1 MAALDHARALNGLL
15 ALPRLERML
24 RVYRTWVNVEGVEGG
39 MALTRRELQC
49 VLEFPELD
57 HHVDFLFDTFRCVSS
72 NRKQSVTPR
81 VDLVTLLTTAAMLAQ
96 GALADKAGFV
106 FQLVDLDTEDDIV
119 EAELALVISTCCSGL
134 YRLGLIE
141 NGDNLSEIDAM
152 VVAYEA
158 FDFVEL
164 EDGDKMTFV
173 MFLKW
178 CVFHPRPK
186 ALLGRISC
194 LFSMCDAVRNMKD
207 ALEERTERL
216 KNAET
221 FLYYNDMHFGSLDEY
236 AEKVRVV
243 VGPIVGKVEAT
254 RVNVLLE
261 VDTLTTVK
269 CFAFAL
275 PQEGAEME
283 RNCSVPT
290 QESYVLRFLGIRK
303 ADRDRCVAVVTTFC
317 RTPASSIPVETLP
330 VPSSSRIRLLNH
342 FIPGSRHQGPRSPE
356 TPVYQKIARDSYE
369 SPKSTLTIHYGIFL
383 SPQKVS
389 AMLEILKHG
398 DKTRRDRE
406 TNECVLDMIKQE
418 YRRVLG
424 GPCVWELL
432 CSHSNWCFD
441 SNESVLFSG
450 FPEWRSSRLAEFAVV
465 GKDLIKLALPVWQS
479 YIGALWGHPQNNAN
493 CLELGDGVILAPV
506 MGHFDLQSESG
517 EADCTRQISVVLKT
531 FPSASAVLLLTRD
544 PLFSRVRATYGS
556 DISRSLNNT
565 SVDNARQWRVAQ
577 ELIEWNLSDVKRQFV
592 MLSFDDVES
601 YQTLVSV
608 TNTAL
613 SFTQFVCGPVVDT
626 HSSCTGHLRDQGHAR
641 PQTNPTNQLVVRHGA
656 LDRRPQYVQ
665 ISSMRNVGEALM
677 SSTDERQSSG
687 DVDAPYASFQV
698 QLFPLQGQHEI
709 NRILGPVVGC
719 VSSRVARV
727 LLECDA
733 EGEIACVAV
742 DRLTLQS
749 HRVVGRVEPYRP
761 VIFNMTELT
770 PGRTY
775 DLSFQGL
782 QNDEPGIF
790 QTPHEHLPAFRLL
803 IVAEDRFLDGTTDVL
818 ASFGENL
825 PPSYIGN
832 VVDHFFPVTGMFQ
845 ANVTVHIGYFVAL
858 AHDLQRTYCLLAQD
872 QQKLGDFKLHDSVRS
887 CVRQHWNTPKS
898 QHLLARGA
906 HWFPSIGVLRA
917 LLTQEDIPVSFLRVV
932 QRVLAEYEHVG
943 DFRSHCDLSSDRYLY
958 RLQSGVAVLMIDT
971 LEAMLDSEPLAPFV
985 QLPEMLLS
993 SSQWAALEYWLR
1005 VDHSQGAQVNQTES
1019 ANTLVIMCDVPVI
1032 SQCGESGELR
1042 EMWHQ
1047 NSRRNGDVGDS
1058 CGYRAVLGITSWG
1071 MYGKEQARL
1080 IHMIFRKLHQN
1091 PKFHVVFVC
1100 CGAFSS
1106 RTTITNKS
1114 TNLSFQQVVVGPISN
1129 SGLSQRR
1136 EQAGSTEPTF
1146 ADEELTA
1153 CYSIQQEIPA
1163 RTLKSQQYCS
1173 LELVPHS
1180 LGASSDVKFY
1190 TQHLGEARLILGPII
1205 GRVTPRTAR
1214 ILIELDRPVSSLSCA
1229 LIDPVTLQSYSTKAQ
1244 VDAFT
1249 PTIIKVEGLHP
1260 DTRYTIKFE
1269 GLMENKDA
1277 VLGHVFTPA
1286 WVSLSSEWLVVNC
1299 NSMVDFLGL
1308 DTTSLP
1314 SANPQPRSQWP
1325 QILANG
1331 MVSFA
1336 AKLAGDASH
1345 GNGDTLGDHDDARHQ
1360 NYNPWHSIEDEYLS
1374 EPLSGPQLLLHL
1386 GGQVDMSRAFT
1397 NEELSSLVV
1406 RLAGQVESSAHDE
1419 DSDDFQRLRSEVRYR
1434 LQEVYRVAW
1443 GVPPM
1448 NRVLRYTSNLM
1459 LLNNDA
1465 DLYFNQRNICS
1476 ILEKSGNRSVSDA
1489 TLTKVVEILR
1499 GIAFEL
1505 WQLYQNQLWVDLA
1518 ERELKYG
1525 SKSSGNK
1532 VAFAT
1537 TFGINRMVV
1546 ANVSHEVYAYCNT
1559 VEAEA
1564 QKLLSSGAARS
1575 LDEPSSIP
1583 AVNLFSAPSWK
1594 VIDEALETSS
1604 STPEVGQARAASTR
1618 PKNPVQ
1624 QLVLVISGD
1633 LMMWGASK
1641 IYPALRTEIVKLFE
1655 KLFAWKFVDRVHREV
1670 AVICCRKNGS
1680 SISFMITDEK
1690 LCEKLTLTCVGSISE
1705 ARELLHRDQ
1714 KRAKGAVPVIVKGA
1728 AISKGFFSKRFS
1740 YASITNSTSL
1750 GSGLNVSVVERE
1762 KQPAAASDIG
1772 SQSTTRCRT
1781 FVSYRFVSDY
1791 RREFFDETLRFFP
1804 RVTLPKAVLG
1814 PVIGRMVLKEAPKAA
1829 SDEPLAEGD
1838 PGDPVAMSYTVP
1850 ILLEINADAR
1860 VVCVVTDILANQDIR
1875 VVAVLTRYHPHIF
1888 EIPSLVPERRYVY
1901 RFEGIANSETR
1912 RGSFHTPS
1920 CTSVALNFVT
1930 VSSNFPEEM
1939 DESTDSLW
1947 AEIKK
1952 HVQVSWC
1959 GLDMVLHLGGQ
1970 VPMQEAAF
1978 ECFQWVRRELNI
1990 PQKSSEKDDHAA
2002 SHEESLC
2009 QKVRQRLQQR
2019 YRLCWSVP
2027 NVRETLAHTSNWFL
2041 RSQADIAPF
2050 FRNHEVLNTKA
2061 AKLVLSEAKTIVA
2074 DYQLSLMLHD
2084 SATDEITSELLSPRP
2099 DASTVLSPERSQNR
2113 NSEQP
2118 ESSEK
2123 RFENDNS
2130 CTERVKSDEEEELGQ
2145 NENELAVDN
2154 AFERRDTAQFIQTG
2168 EVGIFMCD
2176 MRSTLPDDVVTC
2188 NNRLVTPLTQ
2198 QERAVIGEKQWLQL
2212 EKALKKKAIM
2222 IFVLC
2227 MELPLIL
2234 TDAKHVDAMREEA
2247 TFPEIDPVQEEAA
2260 GRWKLYDR
2268 QEISQHWVSCRRQ
2281 LEQLLNLLFR
2291 WKAKHRGRDV
2301 IVLSGGMRV
2310 GLETML
2316 HDRETKLSVRNLT
2329 VGPLTARVESDFANL
2344 PLAGVACP
2352 TFLGGARDE
2361 RFTFAH
2367 KVVSSKNYLLTH
2379 AVVTREQTKGSEER
2393 GEVGGETKSAS
2404 IETEFIADE
2413 LADAAHPMTL
2423 YRRFPTWWANY
2434 VPMGKIVFWDD
2445 TVMMRAQSDE
2455 DVTALAQYLQD
2466 GREFTAAL
2474 EVLFEK
2480 HQFAEAARM
2489 EELRSKHRR
2498 RRRGPE
2504 ELRLS
2509 LRAVFAELWKVLPET
2524 HRQRVA
2530 YFQDEFV
2537 FDFLLGYLAS
2547 DLFEDSEAQDDD
2559 VERPPLEFAAF
2570 STLCRDFIFN
2580 AGMLNLCLVMQQED
2594 ERRALALQRAKAR
2607 GQAAEREA
2615 QRIQQEQ
2622 QRAEEEAEL
2631 ARLQRENPE
2640 EYAKRKLAEQEVARQ
2655 EKLAKAEAARER
2667 RKAEKLR
2674 DVEEE
2679 LAIAKE
2685 QRKLDKL
2692 AESGDDPQE
2701 FNRRRELLAARVRK
2715 LEERKRH
2722 RQAEE
2727 ARRREMKEKKKKEK
2741 AAH

>member
-81 VDLVTLLTTAAMLAQ
+81 VDLVTLLTTAAMLVQ

-290 QESYVLRFLGIRK
+290 QECKVQSFQPELFTITGLSPGTAYVLRFLGIRK
-303 ADRDRCVAVVTTFC
+303 ADRDRCVAVVTTKC

-389 AMLEILKHG
+389 AMLDILKHG

-565 SVDNARQWRVAQ
+565 SVDNARQWRVVQ

-832 VVDHFFPVTGMFQ
+832 VVDHFFPVT
-845 ANVTVHIGYFVAL
+845 
-858 AHDLQRTYCLLAQD
+858 
-872 QQKLGDFKLHDSVRS
+872 
-887 CVRQHWNTPKS
+887 
-898 QHLLARGA
+898 
-906 HWFPSIGVLRA
+906 
-917 LLTQEDIPVSFLRVV
+917 
-932 QRVLAEYEHVG
+932 
-943 DFRSHCDLSSDRYLY
+943 
-958 RLQSGVAVLMIDT
+958 
-971 LEAMLDSEPLAPFV
+971 
-985 QLPEMLLS
+985 
-993 SSQWAALEYWLR
+993 
-1005 VDHSQGAQVNQTES
+1005 
-1019 ANTLVIMCDVPVI
+1019 
-1032 SQCGESGELR
+1032 
-1042 EMWHQ
+1042 
-1047 NSRRNGDVGDS
+1047 
-1058 CGYRAVLGITSWG
+1058 VLGITSWG

-1875 VVAVLTRYHPHIF
+1875 VVAVLTRYHPHVF

-2316 HDRETKLSVRNLT
+2316 HDRETKLSFRNLT

-2615 QRIQQEQ
+2615 QRSQQEQ

>member
-1 MAALDHARALNGLL
+1 
-15 ALPRLERML
+15 
-24 RVYRTWVNVEGVEGG
+24 
-39 MALTRRELQC
+39 
-49 VLEFPELD
+49 
-57 HHVDFLFDTFRCVSS
+57 
-72 NRKQSVTPR
+72 
-81 VDLVTLLTTAAMLAQ
+81 
-96 GALADKAGFV
+96 
-106 FQLVDLDTEDDIV
+106 
-119 EAELALVISTCCSGL
+119 
-134 YRLGLIE
+134 
-141 NGDNLSEIDAM
+141 
-152 VVAYEA
+152 
-158 FDFVEL
+158 
-164 EDGDKMTFV
+164 
-173 MFLKW
+173 
-178 CVFHPRPK
+178 
-186 ALLGRISC
+186 
-194 LFSMCDAVRNMKD
+194 
-207 ALEERTERL
+207 
-216 KNAET
+216 
-221 FLYYNDMHFGSLDEY
+221 
-236 AEKVRVV
+236 
-243 VGPIVGKVEAT
+243 
-254 RVNVLLE
+254 
-261 VDTLTTVK
+261 
-269 CFAFAL
+269 
-275 PQEGAEME
+275 
-283 RNCSVPT
+283 
-290 QESYVLRFLGIRK
+290 
-303 ADRDRCVAVVTTFC
+303 
-317 RTPASSIPVETLP
+317 
-330 VPSSSRIRLLNH
+330 
-342 FIPGSRHQGPRSPE
+342 
-356 TPVYQKIARDSYE
+356 
-369 SPKSTLTIHYGIFL
+369 
-383 SPQKVS
+383 
-389 AMLEILKHG
+389 
-398 DKTRRDRE
+398 
-406 TNECVLDMIKQE
+406 
-418 YRRVLG
+418 
-424 GPCVWELL
+424 
-432 CSHSNWCFD
+432 
-441 SNESVLFSG
+441 
-450 FPEWRSSRLAEFAVV
+450 
-465 GKDLIKLALPVWQS
+465 
-479 YIGALWGHPQNNAN
+479 
-493 CLELGDGVILAPV
+493 
-506 MGHFDLQSESG
+506 
-517 EADCTRQISVVLKT
+517 
-531 FPSASAVLLLTRD
+531 
-544 PLFSRVRATYGS
+544 
-556 DISRSLNNT
+556 
-565 SVDNARQWRVAQ
+565 
-577 ELIEWNLSDVKRQFV
+577 
-592 MLSFDDVES
+592 
-601 YQTLVSV
+601 
-608 TNTAL
+608 
-613 SFTQFVCGPVVDT
+613 
-626 HSSCTGHLRDQGHAR
+626 
-641 PQTNPTNQLVVRHGA
+641 
-656 LDRRPQYVQ
+656 
-665 ISSMRNVGEALM
+665 M

-698 QLFPLQGQHEI
+698 QLLPLQGQHEI

-775 DLSFQGL
+775 DLSFQVVLPTQLPVVGFFYFTHISSGGLRLSQGL

-832 VVDHFFPVTGMFQ
+832 VVDHFFPVTGMLQ

-1032 SQCGESGELR
+1032 SQRGESGELR

-1058 CGYRAVLGITSWG
+1058 CGHLAVLGTTSWG
-1071 MYGKEQARL
+1071 MYQKEQARL

-1269 GLMENKDA
+1269 STICK
-1277 VLGHVFTPA
+1277 
-1286 WVSLSSEWLVVNC
+1286 
-1299 NSMVDFLGL
+1299 
-1308 DTTSLP
+1308 
-1314 SANPQPRSQWP
+1314 PQPRSQWP

-1850 ILLEINADAR
+1850 ILLEINA
-1860 VVCVVTDILANQDIR
+1860 VLAFCIEFRDCTTTPPA
-1875 VVAVLTRYHPHIF
+1875 AVSFVL
-1888 EIPSLVPERRYVY
+1888 ER
-1901 RFEGIANSETR
+1901 
-1912 RGSFHTPS
+1912 
-1920 CTSVALNFVT
+1920 
-1930 VSSNFPEEM
+1930 
-1939 DESTDSLW
+1939 
-1947 AEIKK
+1947 AE
-1952 HVQVSWC
+1952 H
-1959 GLDMVLHLGGQ
+1959 
-1970 VPMQEAAF
+1970 
-1978 ECFQWVRRELNI
+1978 
-1990 PQKSSEKDDHAA
+1990 
-2002 SHEESLC
+2002 
-2009 QKVRQRLQQR
+2009 
-2019 YRLCWSVP
+2019 
-2027 NVRETLAHTSNWFL
+2027 
-2041 RSQADIAPF
+2041 
-2050 FRNHEVLNTKA
+2050 
-2061 AKLVLSEAKTIVA
+2061 
-2074 DYQLSLMLHD
+2074 
-2084 SATDEITSELLSPRP
+2084 
-2099 DASTVLSPERSQNR
+2099 
-2113 NSEQP
+2113 
-2118 ESSEK
+2118 
-2123 RFENDNS
+2123 
-2130 CTERVKSDEEEELGQ
+2130 EEEELGQ

-2379 AVVTREQTKGSEER
+2379 AVVTREQTRVR
-2393 GEVGGETKSAS
+2393 GT
-2404 IETEFIADE
+2404 
-2413 LADAAHPMTL
+2413 
-2423 YRRFPTWWANY
+2423 
-2434 VPMGKIVFWDD
+2434 
-2445 TVMMRAQSDE
+2445 
-2455 DVTALAQYLQD
+2455 
-2466 GREFTAAL
+2466 GRAAL

-2631 ARLQRENPE
+2631 ARLQRENPKNTRN
-2640 EYAKRKLAEQEVARQ
+2640 AT
-2655 EKLAKAEAARER
+2655 RER

-2741 AAH
+2741 ATH

>member
-290 QESYVLRFLGIRK
+290 QECKVQSFQPELFTITGLSPGTAYVLRFLGIRK
-303 ADRDRCVAVVTTFC
+303 ADRDRCVAVVTTKC

-389 AMLEILKHG
+389 AMLDILKHG

-565 SVDNARQWRVAQ
+565 SVDNARQWRVVQ

-832 VVDHFFPVTGMFQ
+832 VVDHFFPVT
-845 ANVTVHIGYFVAL
+845 
-858 AHDLQRTYCLLAQD
+858 
-872 QQKLGDFKLHDSVRS
+872 
-887 CVRQHWNTPKS
+887 
-898 QHLLARGA
+898 
-906 HWFPSIGVLRA
+906 
-917 LLTQEDIPVSFLRVV
+917 
-932 QRVLAEYEHVG
+932 
-943 DFRSHCDLSSDRYLY
+943 
-958 RLQSGVAVLMIDT
+958 
-971 LEAMLDSEPLAPFV
+971 
-985 QLPEMLLS
+985 
-993 SSQWAALEYWLR
+993 
-1005 VDHSQGAQVNQTES
+1005 
-1019 ANTLVIMCDVPVI
+1019 
-1032 SQCGESGELR
+1032 
-1042 EMWHQ
+1042 
-1047 NSRRNGDVGDS
+1047 
-1058 CGYRAVLGITSWG
+1058 VLGITSWG

-1875 VVAVLTRYHPHIF
+1875 VVAVLTRYHPHVF

-2316 HDRETKLSVRNLT
+2316 HDRETKLSFRNLT

-2615 QRIQQEQ
+2615 QRSQQEQ

>member
-24 RVYRTWVNVEGVEGG
+24 RVYRTWVNVEGMEGG
-39 MALTRRELQC
+39 MSLTRRELQC

-119 EAELALVISTCCSGL
+119 EAELALM
-134 YRLGLIE
+134 
-141 NGDNLSEIDAM
+141 DAM

-173 MFLKW
+173 MFLK
-178 CVFHPRPK
+178 
-186 ALLGRISC
+186 
-194 LFSMCDAVRNMKD
+194 NMKD

-290 QESYVLRFLGIRK
+290 QEY
-303 ADRDRCVAVVTTFC
+303 
-317 RTPASSIPVETLP
+317 
-330 VPSSSRIRLLNH
+330 
-342 FIPGSRHQGPRSPE
+342 
-356 TPVYQKIARDSYE
+356 
-369 SPKSTLTIHYGIFL
+369 
-383 SPQKVS
+383 
-389 AMLEILKHG
+389 
-398 DKTRRDRE
+398 
-406 TNECVLDMIKQE
+406 
-418 YRRVLG
+418 
-424 GPCVWELL
+424 
-432 CSHSNWCFD
+432 
-441 SNESVLFSG
+441 
-450 FPEWRSSRLAEFAVV
+450 
-465 GKDLIKLALPVWQS
+465 
-479 YIGALWGHPQNNAN
+479 
-493 CLELGDGVILAPV
+493 
-506 MGHFDLQSESG
+506 
-517 EADCTRQISVVLKT
+517 
-531 FPSASAVLLLTRD
+531 
-544 PLFSRVRATYGS
+544 
-556 DISRSLNNT
+556 
-565 SVDNARQWRVAQ
+565 
-577 ELIEWNLSDVKRQFV
+577 
-592 MLSFDDVES
+592 
-601 YQTLVSV
+601 
-608 TNTAL
+608 
-613 SFTQFVCGPVVDT
+613 
-626 HSSCTGHLRDQGHAR
+626 
-641 PQTNPTNQLVVRHGA
+641 
-656 LDRRPQYVQ
+656 
-665 ISSMRNVGEALM
+665 
-677 SSTDERQSSG
+677 
-687 DVDAPYASFQV
+687 
-698 QLFPLQGQHEI
+698 
-709 NRILGPVVGC
+709 
-719 VSSRVARV
+719 
-727 LLECDA
+727 
-733 EGEIACVAV
+733 
-742 DRLTLQS
+742 
-749 HRVVGRVEPYRP
+749 
-761 VIFNMTELT
+761 
-770 PGRTY
+770 
-775 DLSFQGL
+775 
-782 QNDEPGIF
+782 
-790 QTPHEHLPAFRLL
+790 
-803 IVAEDRFLDGTTDVL
+803 
-818 ASFGENL
+818 
-825 PPSYIGN
+825 
-832 VVDHFFPVTGMFQ
+832 
-845 ANVTVHIGYFVAL
+845 
-858 AHDLQRTYCLLAQD
+858 
-872 QQKLGDFKLHDSVRS
+872 
-887 CVRQHWNTPKS
+887 
-898 QHLLARGA
+898 
-906 HWFPSIGVLRA
+906 
-917 LLTQEDIPVSFLRVV
+917 
-932 QRVLAEYEHVG
+932 
-943 DFRSHCDLSSDRYLY
+943 
-958 RLQSGVAVLMIDT
+958 
-971 LEAMLDSEPLAPFV
+971 
-985 QLPEMLLS
+985 
-993 SSQWAALEYWLR
+993 
-1005 VDHSQGAQVNQTES
+1005 
-1019 ANTLVIMCDVPVI
+1019 
-1032 SQCGESGELR
+1032 
-1042 EMWHQ
+1042 
-1047 NSRRNGDVGDS
+1047 
-1058 CGYRAVLGITSWG
+1058 
-1071 MYGKEQARL
+1071 
-1080 IHMIFRKLHQN
+1080 
-1091 PKFHVVFVC
+1091 
-1100 CGAFSS
+1100 
-1106 RTTITNKS
+1106 
-1114 TNLSFQQVVVGPISN
+1114 
-1129 SGLSQRR
+1129 
-1136 EQAGSTEPTF
+1136 
-1146 ADEELTA
+1146 
-1153 CYSIQQEIPA
+1153 
-1163 RTLKSQQYCS
+1163 
-1173 LELVPHS
+1173 
-1180 LGASSDVKFY
+1180 
-1190 TQHLGEARLILGPII
+1190 
-1205 GRVTPRTAR
+1205 
-1214 ILIELDRPVSSLSCA
+1214 
-1229 LIDPVTLQSYSTKAQ
+1229 
-1244 VDAFT
+1244 
-1249 PTIIKVEGLHP
+1249 
-1260 DTRYTIKFE
+1260 
-1269 GLMENKDA
+1269 
-1277 VLGHVFTPA
+1277 
-1286 WVSLSSEWLVVNC
+1286 
-1299 NSMVDFLGL
+1299 
-1308 DTTSLP
+1308 
-1314 SANPQPRSQWP
+1314 
-1325 QILANG
+1325 
-1331 MVSFA
+1331 
-1336 AKLAGDASH
+1336 
-1345 GNGDTLGDHDDARHQ
+1345 
-1360 NYNPWHSIEDEYLS
+1360 
-1374 EPLSGPQLLLHL
+1374 
-1386 GGQVDMSRAFT
+1386 
-1397 NEELSSLVV
+1397 
-1406 RLAGQVESSAHDE
+1406 
-1419 DSDDFQRLRSEVRYR
+1419 
-1434 LQEVYRVAW
+1434 
-1443 GVPPM
+1443 
-1448 NRVLRYTSNLM
+1448 
-1459 LLNNDA
+1459 
-1465 DLYFNQRNICS
+1465 
-1476 ILEKSGNRSVSDA
+1476 
-1489 TLTKVVEILR
+1489 
-1499 GIAFEL
+1499 
-1505 WQLYQNQLWVDLA
+1505 
-1518 ERELKYG
+1518 
-1525 SKSSGNK
+1525 
-1532 VAFAT
+1532 
-1537 TFGINRMVV
+1537 
-1546 ANVSHEVYAYCNT
+1546 
-1559 VEAEA
+1559 
-1564 QKLLSSGAARS
+1564 
-1575 LDEPSSIP
+1575 
-1583 AVNLFSAPSWK
+1583 
-1594 VIDEALETSS
+1594 
-1604 STPEVGQARAASTR
+1604 
-1618 PKNPVQ
+1618 
-1624 QLVLVISGD
+1624 
-1633 LMMWGASK
+1633 
-1641 IYPALRTEIVKLFE
+1641 
-1655 KLFAWKFVDRVHREV
+1655 
-1670 AVICCRKNGS
+1670 
-1680 SISFMITDEK
+1680 
-1690 LCEKLTLTCVGSISE
+1690 
-1705 ARELLHRDQ
+1705 
-1714 KRAKGAVPVIVKGA
+1714 
-1728 AISKGFFSKRFS
+1728 
-1740 YASITNSTSL
+1740 
-1750 GSGLNVSVVERE
+1750 
-1762 KQPAAASDIG
+1762 
-1772 SQSTTRCRT
+1772 
-1781 FVSYRFVSDY
+1781 
-1791 RREFFDETLRFFP
+1791 
-1804 RVTLPKAVLG
+1804 
-1814 PVIGRMVLKEAPKAA
+1814 
-1829 SDEPLAEGD
+1829 
-1838 PGDPVAMSYTVP
+1838 
-1850 ILLEINADAR
+1850 
-1860 VVCVVTDILANQDIR
+1860 
-1875 VVAVLTRYHPHIF
+1875 
-1888 EIPSLVPERRYVY
+1888 
-1901 RFEGIANSETR
+1901 
-1912 RGSFHTPS
+1912 
-1920 CTSVALNFVT
+1920 
-1930 VSSNFPEEM
+1930 
-1939 DESTDSLW
+1939 
-1947 AEIKK
+1947 
-1952 HVQVSWC
+1952 
-1959 GLDMVLHLGGQ
+1959 
-1970 VPMQEAAF
+1970 
-1978 ECFQWVRRELNI
+1978 
-1990 PQKSSEKDDHAA
+1990 
-2002 SHEESLC
+2002 
-2009 QKVRQRLQQR
+2009 
-2019 YRLCWSVP
+2019 
-2027 NVRETLAHTSNWFL
+2027 
-2041 RSQADIAPF
+2041 
-2050 FRNHEVLNTKA
+2050 
-2061 AKLVLSEAKTIVA
+2061 
-2074 DYQLSLMLHD
+2074 
-2084 SATDEITSELLSPRP
+2084 
-2099 DASTVLSPERSQNR
+2099 
-2113 NSEQP
+2113 
-2118 ESSEK
+2118 
-2123 RFENDNS
+2123 
-2130 CTERVKSDEEEELGQ
+2130 EEEELGQ

-2509 LRAVFAELWKVLPET
+2509 FRAVFAELWKVLPET

-2594 ERRALALQRAKAR
+2594 ECRALALQRAKAR

>member
-141 NGDNLSEIDAM
+141 NGDNLSEMDAM

-194 LFSMCDAVRNMKD
+194 SFSMCDAVRNMKD

-275 PQEGAEME
+275 AQEGAEME

-303 ADRDRCVAVVTTFC
+303 ADRDRCVAVVT
-317 RTPASSIPVETLP
+317 PASSIPVETLP
-330 VPSSSRIRLLNH
+330 VPSSWRIRLLNH

-418 YRRVLG
+418 YRRILG
-424 GPCVWELL
+424 EPCVWELL

-517 EADCTRQISVVLKT
+517 EADCTRQISAVLKT

-544 PLFSRVRATYGS
+544 PLFSRMRATYGS

-565 SVDNARQWRVAQ
+565 SVDNARQWRVVQ

-613 SFTQFVCGPVVDT
+613 SFTQFVCGPVVGT

-698 QLFPLQGQHEI
+698 QLLPLQGQHEI

-832 VVDHFFPVTGMFQ
+832 VVDHFFPVT
-845 ANVTVHIGYFVAL
+845 
-858 AHDLQRTYCLLAQD
+858 
-872 QQKLGDFKLHDSVRS
+872 
-887 CVRQHWNTPKS
+887 
-898 QHLLARGA
+898 
-906 HWFPSIGVLRA
+906 
-917 LLTQEDIPVSFLRVV
+917 
-932 QRVLAEYEHVG
+932 
-943 DFRSHCDLSSDRYLY
+943 
-958 RLQSGVAVLMIDT
+958 
-971 LEAMLDSEPLAPFV
+971 
-985 QLPEMLLS
+985 
-993 SSQWAALEYWLR
+993 
-1005 VDHSQGAQVNQTES
+1005 
-1019 ANTLVIMCDVPVI
+1019 
-1032 SQCGESGELR
+1032 
-1042 EMWHQ
+1042 
-1047 NSRRNGDVGDS
+1047 
-1058 CGYRAVLGITSWG
+1058 VLGTTSWG
-1071 MYGKEQARL
+1071 MYQKEQARL

-1345 GNGDTLGDHDDARHQ
+1345 GNGDTLGDHDDARHR

-1575 LDEPSSIP
+1575 LDKPSSIP

-1814 PVIGRMVLKEAPKAA
+1814 PVIGRIVLKETPKAA

-2379 AVVTREQTKGSEER
+2379 AVVTCEQPKGSEER

-2509 LRAVFAELWKVLPET
+2509 LRAVFAELWKVFPET

-2607 GQAAEREA
+2607 GQAADREA

-2655 EKLAKAEAARER
+2655 EKLAKAEAAREQ

-2692 AESGDDPQE
+2692 AGSGDDPQE

-2727 ARRREMKEKKKKEK
+2727 ACRREMKEKKKKEK

>member
-290 QESYVLRFLGIRK
+290 QECKVQSFQPELFTITGLSPGTAYVLRFLGIRK
-303 ADRDRCVAVVTTFC
+303 ADRDRCVAVVTTKC

-389 AMLEILKHG
+389 AMLDILKHG

-565 SVDNARQWRVAQ
+565 SVDNARQWRVVQ

-687 DVDAPYASFQV
+687 DVDAPYASF
-698 QLFPLQGQHEI
+698 
-709 NRILGPVVGC
+709 
-719 VSSRVARV
+719 
-727 LLECDA
+727 
-733 EGEIACVAV
+733 
-742 DRLTLQS
+742 
-749 HRVVGRVEPYRP
+749 
-761 VIFNMTELT
+761 
-770 PGRTY
+770 
-775 DLSFQGL
+775 
-782 QNDEPGIF
+782 
-790 QTPHEHLPAFRLL
+790 
-803 IVAEDRFLDGTTDVL
+803 
-818 ASFGENL
+818 
-825 PPSYIGN
+825 
-832 VVDHFFPVTGMFQ
+832 
-845 ANVTVHIGYFVAL
+845 
-858 AHDLQRTYCLLAQD
+858 
-872 QQKLGDFKLHDSVRS
+872 
-887 CVRQHWNTPKS
+887 
-898 QHLLARGA
+898 
-906 HWFPSIGVLRA
+906 
-917 LLTQEDIPVSFLRVV
+917 
-932 QRVLAEYEHVG
+932 
-943 DFRSHCDLSSDRYLY
+943 
-958 RLQSGVAVLMIDT
+958 QSGVAVLMIDT

-1875 VVAVLTRYHPHIF
+1875 VVAVLTRYHPHVF

-2316 HDRETKLSVRNLT
+2316 HDRETKLSFRNLT

-2615 QRIQQEQ
+2615 QRSQQEQ

>member
-81 VDLVTLLTTAAMLAQ
+81 VDLVTLLTTAAMLVQ

-303 ADRDRCVAVVTTFC
+303 ADRDRCVAVVTTKC

-389 AMLEILKHG
+389 AMLDILKHG

-565 SVDNARQWRVAQ
+565 SVDNARQWRVVQ

-803 IVAEDRFLDGTTDVL
+803 IVAEDRFLD
-818 ASFGENL
+818 
-825 PPSYIGN
+825 
-832 VVDHFFPVTGMFQ
+832 
-845 ANVTVHIGYFVAL
+845 
-858 AHDLQRTYCLLAQD
+858 
-872 QQKLGDFKLHDSVRS
+872 
-887 CVRQHWNTPKS
+887 
-898 QHLLARGA
+898 
-906 HWFPSIGVLRA
+906 
-917 LLTQEDIPVSFLRVV
+917 
-932 QRVLAEYEHVG
+932 
-943 DFRSHCDLSSDRYLY
+943 
-958 RLQSGVAVLMIDT
+958 
-971 LEAMLDSEPLAPFV
+971 
-985 QLPEMLLS
+985 
-993 SSQWAALEYWLR
+993 
-1005 VDHSQGAQVNQTES
+1005 
-1019 ANTLVIMCDVPVI
+1019 
-1032 SQCGESGELR
+1032 
-1042 EMWHQ
+1042 
-1047 NSRRNGDVGDS
+1047 
-1058 CGYRAVLGITSWG
+1058 VLGITSWG

-1875 VVAVLTRYHPHIF
+1875 VVAVLTRYHPHVF

-2316 HDRETKLSVRNLT
+2316 HDRETKLSFRNLT

-2615 QRIQQEQ
+2615 QRSQQEQ